1 MNCNENPAERGD
13 TLARVDVQNFV
24 FGRRTAF
31 GQQMDLG
38 ARYSGGRSANIPCA
52 RSGLVVLFLVN

>member
-1 MNCNENPAERGD
+1 MNCNEEPAERGD
-13 TLARVDVQNFV
+13 TLARIDVQNFV

-38 ARYSGGRSANIPCA
+38 ARYSGGRSADIRCA
-52 RSGLVVLFLVN
+52 Q